1 MACPSR
7 EELHQWLREWLA
19 AEAGQRVEAHV
30 ERCQECQS
38 ELEGLTRDCR
48 QGRPDEKAVPLGA
61 AEMIALLEQ
70 NPVSGIPPLLLPPK
84 TPQPWPRIPGYEIL
98 GELGQGSMGIVYK
111 ARQVK
116 LKRIVAL
123 KMILAGK
130 EARAFLVRFQNEA
143 EAVARLQHP
152 NIVRLYE
159 VCQFEGQP
167 FLVMEYVP
175 GGNLLD
181 RFGGTPL
188 PARQAAQLVEVLA
201 RAMHHAHQ
209 LGIIHRDLK
218 PANILLAD
226 EDIPKITDFG
236 LAKFLLKPEAGQT
249 VTGAVMGTASY
260 MAPEQAQG
268 KNKEVSFATDVYAL
282 GAILYEELTGRP
294 PFKGSSLLETLA
306 LVRSAEVLPP
316 ALLQPKVPRNLETIC
331 LKCLEK
337 EPGRRYASA
346 LALADDL
353 RRFRNN
359 EPIVARPTS
368 LVNRARKWAKR
379 QPVVAALLASVVLIT
394 AAGFGLVLHKW
405 QRAEAGWREAI
416 EKAKERP
423 EGR

>member
-1 MACPSR
+1 MDCPGR
-7 EELHQWLREWLA
+7 EELHHWLRERLD
-19 AEAGQRVEAHV
+19 AEAGQSVEAHV
-30 ERCQECQS
+30 ESCQACQG
-38 ELEGLTRDCR
+38 ELDGLTGTCN
-48 QGRPDEKAVPLGA
+48 QGRPVDETVFRSA
-61 AEMIALLEQ
+61 AGMFARLEQ
-70 NPVSGIPPLLLPPK
+70 NPIAGIPPLLLPTK
-84 TPQPWPRIPGYEIL
+84 ATQPWPRIPGYEIL
-98 GELGQGSMGIVYK
+98 GELGRGGMGIVYK

-116 LKRIVAL
+116 LKRMVAL
-123 KMILAGK
+123 KMVMTGK
-130 EARAFLVRFQNEA
+130 EAGAFLVRFQNEA

-152 NIVRLYE
+152 HIVQLYE
-159 VCQFEGQP
+159 VCQHEGQP

-201 RAMHHAHQ
+201 QAMHHAHQ
-209 LGIIHRDLK
+209 QGIIHRDLK

-236 LAKFLLKPEAGQT
+236 LAKFLVKPAAGQT

-268 KNKEVSFATDVYAL
+268 KNKEVSFATDIYAL

-306 LVRSAEVLPP
+306 LVRSAEVVPP
-316 ALLQPKVPRNLETIC
+316 SLLQPRIPRNLETIC

-337 EPGRRYASA
+337 EPGRRYPSA

-353 RRFRNN
+353 RHYRNN
-359 EPIVARPTS
+359 EPIVARPAS
-368 LVNRARKWAKR
+368 LVKRGGKWAKR
-379 QPVVAALLASVVLIT
+379 QPVIAALLAAVVLIT
-394 AAGFGLVLHKW
+394 AVGFGLVLYKW
-405 QRAEAGWREAI
+405 QRAETGWREAI

-423 EGR
+423 KVQ